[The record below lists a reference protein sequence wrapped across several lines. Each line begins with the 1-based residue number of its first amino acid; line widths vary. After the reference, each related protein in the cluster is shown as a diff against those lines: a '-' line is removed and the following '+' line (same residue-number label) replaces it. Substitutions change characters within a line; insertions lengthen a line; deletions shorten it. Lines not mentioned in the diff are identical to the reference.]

1 MTRPSHA
8 ALVEEVARH
17 MLAARGLDYDASD
30 LGKQTR
36 PEVGAAISTAR
47 YILSLIFARL
57 SDVTPEMV
65 EAAQEAL
72 QKHINAIPISERRK
86 TADPGGYVLVS
97 IADKHA
103 IRWRAMLAASCLG
116 ETKP

>member
-1 MTRPSHA
+1 MTTRPSHA
-8 ALVEEVARH
+8 TLVEEVAK
-17 MLAARGLDYDASD
+17 AIARVWSSENKNADLD
-30 LGKQTR
+30 Q
-36 PEVGAAISTAR
+36 AAILFTPSAEATIA
-47 YILSLIFARL
+47 SVAARL

-103 IRWRAMLAASCLG
+103 IRWRAMLAASPLTPG
-116 ETKP
+116 EKGEG

>member
-8 ALVEEVARH
+8 ALVEEVADELLKEELR
-17 MLAARGLDYDASD
+17 LPSAIARA
-30 LGKQTR
+30 
-36 PEVGAAISTAR
+36 
-47 YILSLIFARL
+47 ILSLIAARL

-103 IRWRAMLAASCLG
+103 IRWRAMLAASPLAAG
-116 ETKP
+116 KDSP